1 VAQFDS
7 SAITADNRSFKKNE
21 CVARKP
27 LYFRGFMAHFDG
39 A

>member
-7 SAITADNRSFKKNE
+7 AALRRRMEKFSKP
-21 CVARKP
+21 ARKP
-27 LYFRGFMAHFDG
+27 LYFRGFMAQFDG

>member
-7 SAITADNRSFKKNE
+7 VTLRRRMEKFLKA
-21 CVARKP
+21 ARKP
-27 LYFRGFMAHFDG
+27 LYFRGFMAQFDG